1 MDRRAGLRTKR
12 RPFATAA
19 ASRMSATAA
28 TAAAAA
34 AMGSGLEPLHE
45 HAARL
50 VQTRLG
56 CGPAQAAVKAGGA
69 GNALGAAGVKRG
81 SALRHGG
88 GIPGGGSGRRKAPH
102 LSAGGRWRPH
112 LSTPKAPHLS
122 SGGVRATGAAAGVPP
137 PPPQQ
142 H

>member
-50 VQTRLG
+50 GSCRRDLDAGRPRLRSRLVELAM
-56 CGPAQAAVKAGGA
+56 PWE
-69 GNALGAAGVKRG
+69 
-81 SALRHGG
+81 
-88 GIPGGGSGRRKAPH
+88 RR
-102 LSAGGRWRPH
+102 
-112 LSTPKAPHLS
+112 
-122 SGGVRATGAAAGVPP
+122 V
-137 PPPQQ
+137 
-142 H
+142 